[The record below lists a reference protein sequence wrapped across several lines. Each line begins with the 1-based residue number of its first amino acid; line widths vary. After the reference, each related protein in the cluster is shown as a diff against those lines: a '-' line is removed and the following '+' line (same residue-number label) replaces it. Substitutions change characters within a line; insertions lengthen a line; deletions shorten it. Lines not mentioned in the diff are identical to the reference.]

1 MKLIY
6 LSPTTDFN
14 ELELSTVETRNQ
26 NKYGTMHTF
35 KDKLEL
41 ITNEQITDY
50 HVFTSPDNK
59 DKVFLC
65 VKSQQ
70 LNAAL
75 RAICEKLTK
84 ERGHVFK
91 QEKDVYYIRMNPEQ
105 AALVPKNQQLNV
117 SVNVYGVFHQTST
130 KTSFL
135 QMELTGFKSY
145 PLVFF
150 D

>member
-6 LSPTTDFN
+6 LPPTTDFK
-14 ELELSTVETRNQ
+14 ELELCTVEARNQ

-35 KDKLEL
+35 KEKLEL
-41 ITNEQITDY
+41 VTNEQITDY

-75 RAICEKLTK
+75 HTICEKLTK
-84 ERGHVFK
+84 ERGLVFK
-91 QEKDVYYIRMNPEQ
+91 PEKHVYYIR
-105 AALVPKNQQLNV
+105 
-117 SVNVYGVFHQTST
+117 
-130 KTSFL
+130 
-135 QMELTGFKSY
+135 
-145 PLVFF
+145 
-150 D
+150 

>member
-6 LSPTTDFN
+6 LSPTTDFK
-14 ELELSTVETRNQ
+14 ELELSTVEARNQ

-41 ITNEQITDY
+41 VTNEQITDY

-65 VKSQQ
+65 VKIQQ
-70 LNAAL
+70 LNAPL
-75 RAICEKLTK
+75 RGIHEKLTK
-84 ERGHVFK
+84 EHGHVCK
-91 QEKDVYYIRMNPEQ
+91 PEKDVHYIRMNPEQ

-117 SVNVYGVFHQTST
+117 SVNLYGVFHQSST

-135 QMELTGFKSY
+135 QMEITGFKG
-145 PLVFF
+145 
-150 D
+150 

>member
-6 LSPTTDFN
+6 LSPTTDFS

-41 ITNEQITDY
+41 VTNEHITDY
-50 HVFTSPDNK
+50 HVFISPDK

-70 LNAAL
+70 LNTAL

-91 QEKDVYYIRMNPEQ
+91 PEKDVYYIRMNPEQ
-105 AALVPKNQQLNV
+105 DDLVPKNQQLNV
-117 SVNVYGVFHQTST
+117 SVNVYGVFQQNST